1 MLKVLQMIQ
10 ILGRD
15 PRISEILRL
24 QQLINDLSPDKR
36 LGVLFRQKWGR
47 LNVQISFPSEFGIE
61 HIHTFNLNTG
71 YWYIQGIA
79 DGLLNLYRNGN
90 LN

>member
-1 MLKVLQMIQ
+1 MLKVFQTIQ
-10 ILGRD
+10 DFSRD

-24 QQLINDLSPDKR
+24 QQIINDLSPDRR
-36 LGVLFRQKWGR
+36 LGILFRRKWGR
-47 LNVQISFPSEFGIE
+47 TKVQISFPSELGIE
-61 HIHTFNLNTG
+61 HVHIFNLDTA

-79 DGLLNLYRNGN
+79 DGLVGLSRNSN